1 MGGGLAT
8 DPVCIAARCAPVRPQ
23 EGGLFVVIMRIAMVT
38 LFINAVFLASA
49 IKIPTK
55 IRKYKANAKRVIF
68 EISIDKFDPLDIMS
82 NNNLGGRVRESNI
95 CVG

>member
-1 MGGGLAT
+1 
-8 DPVCIAARCAPVRPQ
+8 
-23 EGGLFVVIMRIAMVT
+23 MVT

-55 IRKYKANAKRVIF
+55 IRKYKANAKLVIF